1 MISVSDL
8 RFNYT
13 GGEFE
18 LIVPD
23 LRVGQGEKLAV
34 IGPSGSGKTTLLH
47 LMAGIRLP
55 QTGTVTTDGVE
66 VTSLDDGARRDFRI
80 RRIGMVFQEFELLE
94 YLTVLDNILL
104 PYRINGS
111 LNLDGA
117 VRERAAELAGQ
128 VGLGDKTHRLSTRLS
143 HGEKQRVA
151 VCRALI
157 AEPVLLLADEPTG
170 NLDPNNTQRV
180 LDILLDA
187 ADATGAT
194 LVTVTHDHDL
204 LPKFDRHVD
213 VMDLLRSAETE
224 KPQIAQINA
233 DSHRTIS
240 SLSKNHTDGHRLESH
255 RTSQGT
261 DQGEEQ

>member
-8 RFNYT
+8 RFCYP

-18 LIVPD
+18 LNVPD
-23 LRVGQGEKLAV
+23 LWVTQGEKLAV

-55 QTGTVTTDGVE
+55 QTGTVITDGIE
-66 VTSLDDGARRDFRI
+66 VTNLDDGARRDFRI

-104 PYRINGS
+104 PYRINRS
-111 LNLDGA
+111 LKLDEA
-117 VRERAAELAGQ
+117 VRRRAADLAGQ
-128 VGLGDKTHRLSTRLS
+128 VGIGDKTHRLSTKLS

-187 ADATGAT
+187 AESTGAT

-204 LPKFDRHVD
+204 LPKFDRKID
-213 VMDLLRSAETE
+213 VTDLLQRKTGHCS
-224 KPQIAQINA
+224 PQITQIDT
-233 DSHRTIS
+233 DSHRT
-240 SLSKNHTDGHRLESH
+240 SLSIHQREG
-255 RTSQGT
+255 Q
-261 DQGEEQ
+261 